1 MGTLSVAVN
10 LPFKQE
16 IIDSNVDFY
25 NDIESSP
32 LYKMLPA
39 NAKEYVKASPHL
51 LEYLHTFPVNTYG
64 IPLFLSELKK
74 DLRSMASPN
83 IIYPVNE
90 TTFVHI
96 LPDPDDVRNFYIP
109 IEPSFL
115 HNVNQLLPVIET
127 KLINLIDGLEDD
139 PISDKER
146 AEVIKK
152 MLASVAV
159 ILPKGM
165 DHAQLQGNAASQQG
179 FKTKITT
186 FLNTDFTAQKK
197 MKETKV
203 KHQVPLTPEGKVI
216 LRDEE
221 YRAIEYLLIRDKID
235 MGVLKPF
242 LSDPYIEDI
251 SCDGVG
257 PIFIEHKIFKGL
269 KSVIEFKVSSELDEF
284 VVKVAERIKRPI
296 TYRSPIV
303 DATLPDGSR
312 INIVYGTAISRHG
325 SNFSIRKVN
334 EVPLSILNI
343 IDSNGLDYLTA
354 AYLWICVEYGMS
366 LFVSGETASGKT
378 TLLNAIT
385 AFIPPENKIVTIE
398 DTPELNVPHR
408 NWIREVALAKGKGEG
423 TGGSAAGGEVTM
435 FDLLKAA
442 LRQRPNQILVG
453 EIRGVEGA
461 VAFGAMQTCHPVMS
475 TFHAASVEKLI
486 QRLCG
491 DPINIPK
498 TYVDNLNLVVIQ
510 SAVKRPDGQLVR
522 RMISCNELV
531 GFNPETQG
539 FTFVEM
545 FTWEPITD
553 TFIWSGKGSS
563 YLLENK
569 IATMLGMPDSKKSEI
584 YLEVEKRAKI
594 LERLHKAGYT
604 KFWDL
609 FTMMTKIK
617 KQGLLKIG
625 S

>member
-1 MGTLSVAVN
+1 MGTLSVAIN
-10 LPFKQE
+10 LPFKPE
-16 IIDSNVDFY
+16 PIDTNIDFY
-25 NDIESSP
+25 NDIESSA

-74 DLRSMASPN
+74 DLRTMKSPN
-83 IIYPVNE
+83 LIYPVNE

-115 HNVNQLLPVIET
+115 HSVNLMLPVIET
-127 KLINLIDGLEDD
+127 KLIDLIDGLEED

-146 AEVIKK
+146 AEVIRK
-152 MLASVAV
+152 MLANVAV
-159 ILPKGM
+159 IKPKNM
-165 DHAQLQGNAASQQG
+165 DILQLTGGGPGQQDL
-179 FKTKITT
+179 KSRITT
-186 FLNTDFTAQKK
+186 FLNTDFTAKDKMQHVKK
-197 MKETKV
+197 
-203 KHQVPLTPEGKVI
+203 KHQVPLTPDGKVI
-216 LRDEE
+216 LTDQE

-312 INIVYGTAISRHG
+312 INIVYGTAISKHG

-343 IDSNGLDYLTA
+343 IESNGLDYMAA

-385 AFIPPENKIVTIE
+385 TFIPPENKIVTIE

-408 NWIREVALAKGKGEG
+408 NWVREVALAKGKGEG
-423 TGGSAAGGEVTM
+423 DGAGGGEVTM

-453 EIRGVEGA
+453 EIRGVEGS
-461 VAFGAMQTCHPVMS
+461 VAFGAMQTGHPVMS

-531 GFNPETQG
+531 GYNAETQG
-539 FTFVEM
+539 FTFVQM
-545 FTWEPITD
+545 FTWEPVSD
-553 TFIWSGKGSS
+553 TFVWTGKGSS
-563 YLLENK
+563 FLLENK
-569 IATMLGMPDSKKSEI
+569 IATMLGMPESRKAEI

-609 FTMMTKIK
+609 FHMMTKIK
-617 KQGLLKIG
+617 KQGLLTIG
-625 S
+625 A

>member
-1 MGTLSVAVN
+1 MGTLTVAVN
-10 LPFKQE
+10 LPFKPE
-16 IIDSNVDFY
+16 VVDSNVDFY
-25 NDIESSP
+25 NDIDSSP

-39 NAKEYVKASPHL
+39 NAKEYVKANPHL

-74 DLRSMASPN
+74 DLRSMKSPN
-83 IIYPVNE
+83 LIYPVND

-115 HNVNQLLPVIET
+115 HSVSAMLPVIET
-127 KLINLIDGLEDD
+127 KLIDLIDGLEDD
-139 PISDKER
+139 PTSDKER
-146 AEVIKK
+146 ADVIKR
-152 MLASVAV
+152 MLATVAV
-159 ILPKGM
+159 IRPKGTDLAM
-165 DHAQLQGNAASQQG
+165 MTGGTPGSQDM
-179 FKTKITT
+179 KSKLTT
-186 FLNTDFTAQKK
+186 FLKTDFTAQKK
-197 MKETKV
+197 MKDTKKV
-203 KHQVPLTPEGKVI
+203 HQVPLTPDGKVI
-216 LRDEE
+216 LTNEE
-221 YRAIEYLLIRDKID
+221 YRAIEYMLIRDKID

-242 LSDPYIEDI
+242 LSDVYIEDI

-284 VVKVAERIKRPI
+284 VVKMAERIKRPI
-296 TYRSPIV
+296 TYRNPVV
-303 DATLPDGSR
+303 DATLLDGSR

-325 SNFSIRKVN
+325 SNFTIRKVN

-343 IDSNGLDYLTA
+343 VESNGIDYMAA

-423 TGGSAAGGEVTM
+423 GGASGEVSM

-453 EIRGVEGA
+453 EIRGVEGS
-461 VAFGAMQTCHPVMS
+461 VAFGAMQTGHPVMS

-491 DPINIPK
+491 DPINIPR

-522 RMISCNELV
+522 RCISINELV

-539 FTFVEM
+539 FTFVQM
-545 FTWEPITD
+545 FTWEPVTD
-553 TFIWSGKGSS
+553 TFVWTGKGSS
-563 YLLENK
+563 FLLENK

-609 FTMMTKIK
+609 FHMMTKIK
-617 KQGLLKIG
+617 KQGLLTIG
-625 S
+625 A

>member
-10 LPFKQE
+10 LPFKPE
-16 IIDSNVDFY
+16 IVDTNIDFY
-25 NDIESSP
+25 NDIESSA
-32 LYKMLPA
+32 LYRMLPA
-39 NAKEYVKASPHL
+39 NAKDYVKASPHL
-51 LEYLHTFPVNTYG
+51 LEYLHTFPINTYG

-74 DLRSMASPN
+74 DLRTMKSPN

-96 LPDPDDVRNFYIP
+96 LPDPDDVRNYYIP

-115 HNVNQLLPVIET
+115 HSVNQMLPVIET
-127 KLINLIDGLEDD
+127 KLIDLIDGLEED

-146 AEVIKK
+146 AEVLKR
-152 MLASVAV
+152 MLANVAV
-159 ILPKGM
+159 IKPKNVDIATLTG
-165 DHAQLQGNAASQQG
+165 GGPGQQDI
-179 FKTKITT
+179 KSKITT
-186 FLNTDFTAQKK
+186 FLNTDFTAKDK
-197 MKETKV
+197 MQKV
-203 KHQVPLTPEGKVI
+203 KKKHQIPMTPDGKVI
-216 LRDEE
+216 LTDQE

-242 LSDPYIEDI
+242 LSDSYIEDI

-284 VVKVAERIKRPI
+284 VVKMAERIKRPI

-303 DATLPDGSR
+303 DATLLDGSR
-312 INIVYGTAISRHG
+312 INIVYGTAISKHG

-343 IDSNGLDYLTA
+343 VESNGIDYVCA

-385 AFIPPENKIVTIE
+385 TFIPPENKIVTIE

-408 NWIREVALAKGKGEG
+408 NWVREVALAKGKGEG
-423 TGGSAAGGEVTM
+423 GGTGGEVTM

-461 VAFGAMQTCHPVMS
+461 VAFGAMQTGHPVMS

-531 GFNPETQG
+531 GYNPETQG
-539 FTFVEM
+539 FTFVQM
-545 FTWEPITD
+545 FTWEPVSD
-553 TFIWSGKGSS
+553 TFVWSGKGSS

-569 IATMLGMPDSKKSEI
+569 IATMLGLPDSRKAEI
-584 YLEVEKRAKI
+584 YAEVEKRAKI

-609 FTMMTKIK
+609 FHMLTKIK
-617 KQGLLKIG
+617 KQGLLTIG
-625 S
+625 A

>member
-10 LPFKQE
+10 LPFKPE
-16 IIDSNVDFY
+16 KVDAGVDFY
-25 NDIESSP
+25 NDIESSA
-32 LYKMLPA
+32 LFKMLPA

-51 LEYLHTFPVNTYG
+51 LEYLHIFPVNTYG

-74 DLRSMASPN
+74 DLRSMKSPN

-115 HNVNQLLPVIET
+115 HSVNLMLPVIET
-127 KLINLIDGLEDD
+127 KLIDLIDGLEED

-152 MLASVAV
+152 MLATVSVIKQKNV
-159 ILPKGM
+159 DLTTMTGTSS
-165 DHAQLQGNAASQQG
+165 SQQDI
-179 FKTKITT
+179 KSKLTT
-186 FLNTDFTAQKK
+186 FLKTDFTAQKS
-197 MKETKV
+197 MKDTK
-203 KHQVPLTPEGKVI
+203 KKNQIPMTPDGKVI
-216 LRDEE
+216 LTNEE

-242 LSDPYIEDI
+242 LSDQYIEDI

-257 PIFIEHKIFKGL
+257 PIFSEHKIFKGL

-343 IDSNGLDYLTA
+343 VESNGIDYLAA

-423 TGGSAAGGEVTM
+423 GGTGGEVTM

-461 VAFGAMQTCHPVMS
+461 VAFGAMQTGHPVMS

-522 RMISCNELV
+522 RMISLNELV
-531 GFNPETQG
+531 GFNAETQG
-539 FTFVEM
+539 FTFVQM
-545 FTWEPITD
+545 FTWEPVTD

-569 IATMLGMPDSKKSEI
+569 IATMLGIPDNKKAEI

-609 FTMMTKIK
+609 FHMMTKIK
-617 KQGLLKIG
+617 KQGLLTIG

>member
-10 LPFKQE
+10 LPFKPE
-16 IIDSNVDFY
+16 TLDTTIDFY
-25 NDIESSP
+25 NDIESSA

-51 LEYLHTFPVNTYG
+51 LEYLHVFPVNTYG

-74 DLRSMASPN
+74 DLRTMKSPN
-83 IIYPVNE
+83 IIYPVND
-90 TTFVHI
+90 TTFIHI

-115 HNVNQLLPVIET
+115 HSVSQMLPAIET
-127 KLINLIDGLEDD
+127 KLIDLIDGLEED

-146 AEVIKK
+146 AEVLRK
-152 MLASVAV
+152 MLANVAV
-159 ILPKGM
+159 IRPKNVDIATMTGGG
-165 DHAQLQGNAASQQG
+165 AGQQDL
-179 FKTKITT
+179 KSKLTT
-186 FLNTDFTAQKK
+186 FLSTDFTAKDKMSKQKK
-197 MKETKV
+197 KFQIPT
-203 KHQVPLTPEGKVI
+203 TPEGKII
-216 LRDEE
+216 LTDQE
-221 YRAIEYLLIRDKID
+221 YRAIEYLLVRDKID

-242 LSDPYIEDI
+242 LSDSYIEDI

-284 VVKVAERIKRPI
+284 VVKMAERIKRPI

-303 DATLPDGSR
+303 DATLLDGSR
-312 INIVYGTAISRHG
+312 INIVYGTAISKHG
-325 SNFSIRKVN
+325 SNFSIRKVMD
-334 EVPLSILNI
+334 VPLSILNI
-343 IDSNGLDYLTA
+343 VESNGIDYLAA
-354 AYLWICVEYGMS
+354 AYIWICVEYGMS

-385 AFIPPENKIVTIE
+385 GFIPPENKIVTIE

-408 NWIREVALAKGKGEG
+408 NWVREVALAKGKGEG
-423 TGGSAAGGEVTM
+423 GGASGEVSM

-461 VAFGAMQTCHPVMS
+461 VAFGAMQTGHPVMS

-498 TYVDNLNLVVIQ
+498 TYVDNLNLVIIQ

-531 GFNPETQG
+531 GYNAETQG
-539 FTFVEM
+539 FTFVQM
-545 FTWEPITD
+545 FTWEPVSD
-553 TFIWSGKGSS
+553 TFTWSGKGSS
-563 YLLENK
+563 FLLENK
-569 IATMLGMPDSKKSEI
+569 IATMLGIPDSRKAEI

-609 FTMMTKIK
+609 FHMMTKIK
-617 KQGLLKIG
+617 KQGLLTIG
-625 S
+625 G

>member
-10 LPFKQE
+10 LPFTPE
-16 IIDSNVDFY
+16 VVDSNVDFY

-39 NAKEYVKASPHL
+39 NAKDYVKASPHL

-74 DLRSMASPN
+74 DLRSMKSPN
-83 IIYPVNE
+83 LIYPVND

-115 HNVNQLLPVIET
+115 HSVNQMLPVIET
-127 KLINLIDGLEDD
+127 KLIDLIDGLEED

-146 AEVIKK
+146 AEVLKK
-152 MLASVAV
+152 MLATVA
-159 ILPKGM
+159 IIKPKNV
-165 DHAQLQGNAASQQG
+165 DIAQFVGNSAQQQDL
-179 FKTKITT
+179 KSKMVK

-197 MKETKV
+197 MKDTKK
-203 KHQVPLTPEGKVI
+203 KHQVPLTPDGKVI
-216 LRDEE
+216 LTNEE

-284 VVKVAERIKRPI
+284 VVKMAERIKRPI
-296 TYRSPIV
+296 TYRNPVV
-303 DATLPDGSR
+303 DATLLDGSR

-325 SNFSIRKVN
+325 SNFTIRKVN

-343 IDSNGLDYLTA
+343 VESNGIDYMAA

-385 AFIPPENKIVTIE
+385 TFIPPENKIVTIE

-423 TGGSAAGGEVTM
+423 GGASGEVSM

-461 VAFGAMQTCHPVMS
+461 VAFGAMQTGHPVMS

-539 FTFVEM
+539 FTFVQM
-545 FTWEPITD
+545 FTWEPVSD
-553 TFIWSGKGSS
+553 TFVWTGKGSS
-563 YLLENK
+563 FLLENK
-569 IATMLGMPDSKKSEI
+569 IATMLGMPESKKAEI

-609 FTMMTKIK
+609 FHMMTKIK
-617 KQGLLKIG
+617 KQGLLTIG

>member
-10 LPFKQE
+10 LPFTPE
-16 IIDSNVDFY
+16 VVDSNVDFY
-25 NDIESSP
+25 NDIEASP

-39 NAKEYVKASPHL
+39 NAKEYVRASPHL

-74 DLRSMASPN
+74 DLRSMKSPN
-83 IIYPVNE
+83 LIYPVND

-115 HNVNQLLPVIET
+115 HSVNMMLPVIET
-127 KLINLIDGLEDD
+127 KLIDLIDGLEED

-146 AEVIKK
+146 TEVLKK
-152 MLASVAV
+152 MLATVA
-159 ILPKGM
+159 ITIPKNA
-165 DHAQLQGNAASQQG
+165 DISKFTGNVAGHQDIKS
-179 FKTKITT
+179 KMVK

-197 MKETKV
+197 MKDTKK
-203 KHQVPLTPEGKVI
+203 KHQVPLTPDGKVI
-216 LRDEE
+216 LTNEE

-284 VVKVAERIKRPI
+284 VVKMAERIKRPI
-296 TYRSPIV
+296 TYRNPVI
-303 DATLPDGSR
+303 DATLLDGSR

-325 SNFSIRKVN
+325 SNFTIRKVN

-343 IDSNGLDYLTA
+343 IESNGIDYTAA
-354 AYLWICVEYGMS
+354 AYLWVCVEYGMS

-423 TGGSAAGGEVTM
+423 GGASGEVSM

-461 VAFGAMQTCHPVMS
+461 VAFGAMQTGHPVMS

-491 DPINIPK
+491 DPINIPR

-545 FTWEPITD
+545 FSWEPVSD
-553 TFIWSGKGSS
+553 TFVWSGKGSS
-563 YLLENK
+563 FLLENK
-569 IATMLGMPDSKKSEI
+569 IATMLGMPESKKSEI

-609 FTMMTKIK
+609 FHMMTKIK
-617 KQGLLKIG
+617 KQGLLTIG

>member
-1 MGTLSVAVN
+1 
-10 LPFKQE
+10 
-16 IIDSNVDFY
+16 
-25 NDIESSP
+25 
-32 LYKMLPA
+32 
-39 NAKEYVKASPHL
+39 
-51 LEYLHTFPVNTYG
+51 
-64 IPLFLSELKK
+64 LKK
-74 DLRSMASPN
+74 DLRSMKSPN
-83 IIYPVNE
+83 IIYPVND

-115 HNVNQLLPVIET
+115 HSVSQMLPVIET
-127 KLINLIDGLEDD
+127 KLIDLIDALEED

-152 MLASVAV
+152 MLANVAV
-159 ILPKGM
+159 TRPKNVDIATLTG
-165 DHAQLQGNAASQQG
+165 GGPGQQD
-179 FKTKITT
+179 FKSKLTN
-186 FLNTDFTAQKK
+186 FLNTDFTAKDK
-197 MKETKV
+197 MKNV
-203 KHQVPLTPEGKVI
+203 KKKFQIPMTPDGKVI
-216 LRDEE
+216 LTNEE

-284 VVKVAERIKRPI
+284 VVKMAERIKRPI
-296 TYRSPIV
+296 TYRNPVI
-303 DATLPDGSR
+303 DATLLDGSR

-325 SNFSIRKVN
+325 SNFTIRKVN

-343 IDSNGLDYLTA
+343 VESNGIDYLAA

-385 AFIPPENKIVTIE
+385 TFIPPENKIVTIE

-423 TGGSAAGGEVTM
+423 GGAAGEVSM

-461 VAFGAMQTCHPVMS
+461 VAFGAMQTGHPVMS

-531 GFNPETQG
+531 GFNAETQG
-539 FTFVEM
+539 FTFVQM
-545 FTWEPITD
+545 FTWEPVSD
-553 TFIWSGKGSS
+553 TFVWTGKGSS
-563 YLLENK
+563 FLLENK
-569 IATMLGMPDSKKSEI
+569 IATMLGIPDSRKAEI

-609 FTMMTKIK
+609 FHMMTKIK
-617 KQGLLKIG
+617 KQGLLTIG
-625 S
+625 G

>member
-1 MGTLSVAVN
+1 MGNLSVAVN
-10 LPFKQE
+10 LPFKKE
-16 IIDSNVDFY
+16 IIDSTVDFY

-74 DLRSMASPN
+74 DLRTMESPN
-83 IIYPVNE
+83 IIYPVND

-115 HNVNQLLPVIET
+115 HSVNQILPVIET
-127 KLINLIDGLEDD
+127 KLINLIDGLEED

-146 AEVIKK
+146 ADVIRK
-152 MLASVAV
+152 MLATVTV
-159 ILPKGM
+159 ILPKGK
-165 DHAQLQGNAASQQG
+165 DIALLVGAAPSQQDL
-179 FKTKITT
+179 KSKITT

-197 MKETKV
+197 MKETKQ

-216 LRDEE
+216 LTDEE

-343 IDSNGLDYLTA
+343 IESNGLDYLAA
-354 AYLWICVEYGMS
+354 AYIWICVEYGMS

-385 AFIPPENKIVTIE
+385 GFIPPENKIVTIE

-461 VAFGAMQTCHPVMS
+461 VAFGAMQTGHPVMS

-498 TYVDNLNLVVIQ
+498 TYVDNLNLVIIQ

-531 GFNPETQG
+531 GFNAETQG

-545 FTWEPITD
+545 FSWEPITD

-569 IATMLGMPDSKKSEI
+569 IATMLGMPDHKKSEI

>member
-10 LPFKQE
+10 LPFKPE
-16 IIDSNVDFY
+16 TIDNTIDFY
-25 NDIESSP
+25 NDIESSA

-39 NAKEYVKASPHL
+39 NAKDYVKASPHL
-51 LEYLHTFPVNTYG
+51 LEYLHVFPVNTYG

-74 DLRSMASPN
+74 DLRSMKSPN

-115 HNVNQLLPVIET
+115 HSVSQMLPVVET
-127 KLINLIDGLEDD
+127 KLIDLIDGLEED

-152 MLASVAV
+152 MLANVAV
-159 ILPKGM
+159 TRPKNVDIATLTG
-165 DHAQLQGNAASQQG
+165 GGPGQQDI
-179 FKTKITT
+179 KSKITT
-186 FLNTDFTAQKK
+186 FLNTDFTAKDK
-197 MKETKV
+197 MKNV
-203 KHQVPLTPEGKVI
+203 KKKFQVPMTPDGKVI
-216 LRDEE
+216 LTNEE

-251 SCDGVG
+251 SCDGIG

-284 VVKVAERIKRPI
+284 VVKMAERIKRPI
-296 TYRSPIV
+296 TYRNPVV
-303 DATLPDGSR
+303 DATLLDGSR

-325 SNFSIRKVN
+325 SNFTIRKVN

-343 IDSNGLDYLTA
+343 IESNGIDYMSA

-385 AFIPPENKIVTIE
+385 TFIPPENKIVTIE

-423 TGGSAAGGEVTM
+423 GGASGEVSM

-461 VAFGAMQTCHPVMS
+461 VAFGAMQTGHPVMS

-498 TYVDNLNLVVIQ
+498 TYVDNLNLVIIQ
-510 SAVKRPDGQLVR
+510 SAVKRPDGNLVR
-522 RMISCNELV
+522 RMISANELV
-531 GFNPETQG
+531 GYNAETQG
-539 FTFVEM
+539 FTFVQM
-545 FTWEPITD
+545 FTWEPVSD
-553 TFIWSGKGSS
+553 TFVWTGKGSS
-563 YLLENK
+563 FLLENK
-569 IATMLGMPDSKKSEI
+569 IATMLGIPDSRKAEI

-609 FTMMTKIK
+609 FHMMTKIK
-617 KQGLLKIG
+617 KQGLLTIG
-625 S
+625 G

>member
-10 LPFKQE
+10 LPFKPE
-16 IIDSNVDFY
+16 TIDNTIDFY
-25 NDIESSP
+25 NDIESSA

-39 NAKEYVKASPHL
+39 NAKEYVRASPHL

-74 DLRSMASPN
+74 DLRSMKSPN
-83 IIYPVNE
+83 IIYPVND

-115 HNVNQLLPVIET
+115 HSVSQMLPVIET
-127 KLINLIDGLEDD
+127 KLIDLIDALEED

-152 MLASVAV
+152 MLANVAV
-159 ILPKGM
+159 TRPKNVDIATLTG
-165 DHAQLQGNAASQQG
+165 GGPGQQD
-179 FKTKITT
+179 FKSKLTN
-186 FLNTDFTAQKK
+186 FLNTDFTAKDK
-197 MKETKV
+197 MKNV
-203 KHQVPLTPEGKVI
+203 KKKFQIPMTPDGKVI
-216 LRDEE
+216 LTNEE

-284 VVKVAERIKRPI
+284 VVKMAERIKRPI
-296 TYRSPIV
+296 TYRNPVI
-303 DATLPDGSR
+303 DATLLDGSR

-325 SNFSIRKVN
+325 SNFTIRKVN

-343 IDSNGLDYLTA
+343 VESNGIDYLAA

-385 AFIPPENKIVTIE
+385 TFIPPENKIVTIE

-423 TGGSAAGGEVTM
+423 GGAAGEVSM

-461 VAFGAMQTCHPVMS
+461 VAFGAMQTGHPVMS

-531 GFNPETQG
+531 GFNAETQG
-539 FTFVEM
+539 FTFVQM
-545 FTWEPITD
+545 FTWEPVSD
-553 TFIWSGKGSS
+553 TFVWTGKGSS
-563 YLLENK
+563 FLLENK
-569 IATMLGMPDSKKSEI
+569 IATMLGIPDSRKAEI

-609 FTMMTKIK
+609 FHMMTKIK
-617 KQGLLKIG
+617 KQGLLTIG
-625 S
+625 G

>member
-10 LPFKQE
+10 LPYKPE
-16 IIDSNVDFY
+16 VVDSDIDFY

-74 DLRSMASPN
+74 DLRKMESPN

-90 TTFVHI
+90 TTFIHI
-96 LPDPDDVRNFYIP
+96 LPDPDDVRNWYIP

-115 HNVNQLLPVIET
+115 HNVNLMIPVIKI
-127 KLINLIDGLEDD
+127 KLVDMIAGIKEDL
-139 PISDKER
+139 ISDKER
-146 AEVIKK
+146 SEVIKK
-152 MLASVAV
+152 MLALVTV
-159 ILPKGM
+159 IIPKGM
-165 DHAQLQGNAASQQG
+165 ALSQFTG
-179 FKTKITT
+179 GDLKTQDMKSKLTT
-186 FLNTDFTAQKK
+186 FLKTDFTAKDK
-197 MKETKV
+197 MKNVKK
-203 KHQVPLTPEGKVI
+203 KHQVPLTPDGKVI
-216 LRDEE
+216 LTIQQ
-221 YRAIEYLLIRDKID
+221 YRAIEYLLIRDMIE

-269 KSVIEFKVSSELDEF
+269 KSVIEFTVSSELDEF
-284 VVKVAERIKRPI
+284 VVKMAEKIKRPI

-312 INIVYGTAISRHG
+312 INIVYGTAVSRHG

-343 IDSNGLDYLTA
+343 IEGNGLDYLSA

-385 AFIPPENKIVTIE
+385 TFIPPENKIVTIE
-398 DTPELNVPHR
+398 DTPELTVPHR
-408 NWIREVALAKGKGEG
+408 NWIREVALAKGKSEG
-423 TGGSAAGGEVTM
+423 GGTSGEVSM

-461 VAFGAMQTCHPVMS
+461 VAFGAMQTGHPVMS

-491 DPINIPK
+491 DPINIPR

-545 FTWEPITD
+545 FSWEPVSD
-553 TFIWSGKGSS
+553 TFTWSGKGSS
-563 YLLENK
+563 FLLENK
-569 IATMLGMPDSKKSEI
+569 VATMLGMPESRKAEI

-609 FTMMTKIK
+609 FHMMTKIK
-617 KQGLLKIG
+617 KQGLLQIG

>member
-10 LPFKQE
+10 LPFKPE
-16 IIDSNVDFY
+16 KIDSTIDFY

-39 NAKEYVKASPHL
+39 NAKDYVKASPHL
-51 LEYLHTFPVNTYG
+51 LEYLHVFPVNTYG

-74 DLRSMASPN
+74 DLRTMKSPN
-83 IIYPVNE
+83 IIYPVND

-115 HNVNQLLPVIET
+115 HSVNQMLPVIET
-127 KLINLIDGLEDD
+127 KLIDLIDGLEED

-152 MLASVAV
+152 MLANVAV
-159 ILPKGM
+159 ILPKNV
-165 DHAQLQGNAASQQG
+165 DIAQFTGGGPGQQDL
-179 FKTKITT
+179 KSRITN
-186 FLNTDFTAQKK
+186 FLNTDFTAKDK
-197 MKETKV
+197 MKNVKK
-203 KHQVPLTPEGKVI
+203 KHQVPLTPDGKVI
-216 LRDEE
+216 LTNEE

-284 VVKVAERIKRPI
+284 VVKMAERIKRPI
-296 TYRSPIV
+296 TYRNPVI
-303 DATLPDGSR
+303 DATLLDGSR

-325 SNFSIRKVN
+325 SNFTIRKVN

-343 IDSNGLDYLTA
+343 IESNGLDYMSA
-354 AYLWICVEYGMS
+354 AYLWVCVEYGMS

-385 AFIPPENKIVTIE
+385 TFIPPENKIVTIE

-423 TGGSAAGGEVTM
+423 GGAAGEVSM

-461 VAFGAMQTCHPVMS
+461 VAFGAMQTGHPVMS

-531 GFNPETQG
+531 GYNAETQG
-539 FTFVEM
+539 FTFVQM
-545 FTWEPITD
+545 FTWEPVSD
-553 TFIWSGKGSS
+553 TFIWTGKGSS
-563 YLLENK
+563 FLLENK
-569 IATMLGMPDSKKSEI
+569 IATMLGIPDSRKAEI

-609 FTMMTKIK
+609 FHMMTKIK
-617 KQGLLKIG
+617 KQGLLTIG
-625 S
+625 A

>member
-1 MGTLSVAVN
+1 MAVN
-10 LPFKQE
+10 LPFKPE
-16 IIDSNVDFY
+16 TLDSNIDFY
-25 NDIESSP
+25 SDIESSA

-39 NAKEYVKASPHL
+39 NAKDYVKASPHL
-51 LEYLHTFPVNTYG
+51 LEYLTVFPVNTYG

-74 DLRSMASPN
+74 DLRSMKNPN
-83 IIYPVNE
+83 IIYPVND

-96 LPDPDDVRNFYIP
+96 LPDPDDVRNYYIP

-115 HNVNQLLPVIET
+115 HSVTMMLPTIDE
-127 KLINLIDGLEDD
+127 KLIDLIDALEDD

-146 AEVIKK
+146 AEVLKK
-152 MLASVAV
+152 MLANVAV
-159 ILPKGM
+159 IRPKGKDLALM
-165 DHAQLQGNAASQQG
+165 TGSNTEGSQD

-186 FLNTDFTAQKK
+186 FLNTDFTAKKK
-197 MKETKV
+197 MKDTKK
-203 KHQVPLTPEGKVI
+203 KHQVPLTPDGKVI
-216 LRDEE
+216 LTDEE

-269 KSVIEFKVSSELDEF
+269 KSVIEFKISSELDEF
-284 VVKVAERIKRPI
+284 VVKMAERIKRPI

-303 DATLPDGSR
+303 DATLLDGSR

-343 IDSNGLDYLTA
+343 VESGGIDYLCS
-354 AYLWICVEYGMS
+354 AYLWVCVEYGMS

-385 AFIPPENKIVTIE
+385 TFIPPENKIVTIE

-423 TGGSAAGGEVTM
+423 GGASGEVSM

-461 VAFGAMQTCHPVMS
+461 VAFGAMQTGHPVMS

-491 DPINIPK
+491 DPINIPR

-539 FTFVEM
+539 FTFVQM
-545 FTWEPITD
+545 FTWDPVSD
-553 TFIWSGKGSS
+553 TFIWTGKGSS

-569 IATMLGMPDSKKSEI
+569 IATMLGIPDSRKAEI

-594 LERLHKAGYT
+594 LERLHKAGYV

-609 FTMMTKIK
+609 FHMMTKIK
-617 KQGLLKIG
+617 KQGLLTIG

>member
-1 MGTLSVAVN
+1 MGNLSVAVN
-10 LPFKQE
+10 LPFKKE
-16 IIDSNVDFY
+16 IIDSTVDFY

-51 LEYLHTFPVNTYG
+51 LEYLHTFPVNTNG

-74 DLRSMASPN
+74 DLRTMESPN
-83 IIYPVNE
+83 IIYPVND

-115 HNVNQLLPVIET
+115 HSVNQILPVIET
-127 KLINLIDGLEDD
+127 KLINLIDGLEED

-146 AEVIKK
+146 ADVIRK
-152 MLASVAV
+152 MLATVTV
-159 ILPKGM
+159 ILPKGK
-165 DHAQLQGNAASQQG
+165 DIALLVGAAPSQQDL
-179 FKTKITT
+179 KSKITT

-197 MKETKV
+197 MKETKQ

-216 LRDEE
+216 LTDEE

-343 IDSNGLDYLTA
+343 IESNGLDYLAA
-354 AYLWICVEYGMS
+354 AYIWICVEYGMS

-385 AFIPPENKIVTIE
+385 GFIPPENKIVTIE

-461 VAFGAMQTCHPVMS
+461 VAFGAMQTGHPVMS

-498 TYVDNLNLVVIQ
+498 TYVDNLNLVIIQ

-531 GFNPETQG
+531 GFNAETQG

-545 FTWEPITD
+545 FSWEPITD

-569 IATMLGMPDSKKSEI
+569 IATMLGMPDHKKSEI

>member
-1 MGTLSVAVN
+1 M
-10 LPFKQE
+10 K
-16 IIDSNVDFY
+16 NV
-25 NDIESSP
+25 
-32 LYKMLPA
+32 
-39 NAKEYVKASPHL
+39 
-51 LEYLHTFPVNTYG
+51 
-64 IPLFLSELKK
+64 KK
-74 DLRSMASPN
+74 
-83 IIYPVNE
+83 
-90 TTFVHI
+90 
-96 LPDPDDVRNFYIP
+96 
-109 IEPSFL
+109 
-115 HNVNQLLPVIET
+115 
-127 KLINLIDGLEDD
+127 
-139 PISDKER
+139 
-146 AEVIKK
+146 
-152 MLASVAV
+152 
-159 ILPKGM
+159 
-165 DHAQLQGNAASQQG
+165 
-179 FKTKITT
+179 
-186 FLNTDFTAQKK
+186 
-197 MKETKV
+197 
-203 KHQVPLTPEGKVI
+203 KHQVPLTPDGKVI
-216 LRDEE
+216 LTDQE

-251 SCDGVG
+251 SCDGIG

-284 VVKVAERIKRPI
+284 VVKMAERIKRPI
-296 TYRSPIV
+296 TYRNPVV
-303 DATLPDGSR
+303 DATLLDGSR

-325 SNFSIRKVN
+325 SNFTIRKVN

-343 IDSNGLDYLTA
+343 IESNGLDYVSA

-385 AFIPPENKIVTIE
+385 TFIPPENKIVTIE

-423 TGGSAAGGEVTM
+423 GGAAGEVSM

-461 VAFGAMQTCHPVMS
+461 VAFGAMQTGHPVMS

-531 GFNPETQG
+531 GYNAETQG
-539 FTFVEM
+539 FTFVQM
-545 FTWEPITD
+545 FTWEPVSD
-553 TFIWSGKGSS
+553 TFVWTGKGSS

-569 IATMLGMPDSKKSEI
+569 IATMLGIPDSRKAEI

-609 FTMMTKIK
+609 FHMMTKIK
-617 KQGLLKIG
+617 KQGLLTIG
-625 S
+625 A

>member
-1 MGTLSVAVN
+1 MGSPTMAVN
-10 LPFKQE
+10 LPFKPE
-16 IIDSNVDFY
+16 TLDTSIDFY
-25 NDIESSP
+25 TDIESSA

-51 LEYLHTFPVNTYG
+51 LEYLHVFPVNTYG
-64 IPLFLSELKK
+64 IPLFISELKK
-74 DLRSMASPN
+74 DLRSMKNPN
-83 IIYPVNE
+83 IIYPVND

-96 LPDPDDVRNFYIP
+96 LPDPDDVRNYYIP

-115 HNVNQLLPVIET
+115 HSVSMMLPTIET
-127 KLINLIDGLEDD
+127 KLIDLIDGLEED

-152 MLASVAV
+152 MLATVAV
-159 ILPKGM
+159 IRPKGTDIGM
-165 DHAQLQGNAASQQG
+165 MTGADAAGSQDL
-179 FKTKITT
+179 KTKITT
-186 FLNTDFTAQKK
+186 FLNTDFTAKKK
-197 MKETKV
+197 MKDVKK

-216 LRDEE
+216 LTDEE

-242 LSDPYIEDI
+242 LSDQYIEDI

-284 VVKVAERIKRPI
+284 VVKMAERIKRPI
-296 TYRSPIV
+296 TYRNPVI
-303 DATLPDGSR
+303 DATLLDGSR

-325 SNFSIRKVN
+325 SNFTIRKVN

-343 IDSNGLDYLTA
+343 IESNGLDYMSA

-385 AFIPPENKIVTIE
+385 TFIPPENKIVTIE

-423 TGGSAAGGEVTM
+423 GGASGEVSM

-461 VAFGAMQTCHPVMS
+461 VAFGAMQTGHPVMS

-491 DPINIPK
+491 DPINIPR

-539 FTFVEM
+539 FTFVQM
-545 FTWEPITD
+545 FTWEPVSD
-553 TFIWSGKGSS
+553 TFVWTGKGSS
-563 YLLENK
+563 FLLENK
-569 IATMLGMPDSKKSEI
+569 IATMLGMPDSRKAEI

-594 LERLHKAGYT
+594 LERLHKAGYV

-609 FTMMTKIK
+609 FHMMTKIK
-617 KQGLLKIG
+617 KQGLLTIG

>member
-1 MGTLSVAVN
+1 MGSPTMAVN
-10 LPFKQE
+10 LPFKPE
-16 IIDSNVDFY
+16 TLDTSIDFY
-25 NDIESSP
+25 TDIESSA

-51 LEYLHTFPVNTYG
+51 LEYLHVFPVNTYG
-64 IPLFLSELKK
+64 IPLFISELKK
-74 DLRSMASPN
+74 DLRNMKSPN
-83 IIYPVNE
+83 IIYPVND

-96 LPDPDDVRNFYIP
+96 LPDPDDVRNYYIP

-115 HNVNQLLPVIET
+115 HSVSMMLPTIET
-127 KLINLIDGLEDD
+127 KLIDLIDGLEED

-152 MLASVAV
+152 MLATVAV
-159 ILPKGM
+159 IRPKGTDIGM
-165 DHAQLQGNAASQQG
+165 MTGADAAGTQDL
-179 FKTKITT
+179 KTKITT
-186 FLNTDFTAQKK
+186 FLNTDFTAKKK
-197 MKETKV
+197 MKDVKK

-216 LRDEE
+216 LTDEE

-284 VVKVAERIKRPI
+284 VVKMAERIKRPI
-296 TYRSPIV
+296 TYRNPVI
-303 DATLPDGSR
+303 DATLLDGSR

-325 SNFSIRKVN
+325 SNFTIRKVN

-343 IDSNGLDYLTA
+343 IESNGLDYMSA

-385 AFIPPENKIVTIE
+385 TFIPPENKIVTIE

-423 TGGSAAGGEVTM
+423 GGASGEVSM

-461 VAFGAMQTCHPVMS
+461 VAFGAMQTGHPVMS

-491 DPINIPK
+491 DPINIPR

-539 FTFVEM
+539 FTFVQM
-545 FTWEPITD
+545 FTWEPVSD
-553 TFIWSGKGSS
+553 TFVWTGKGSS
-563 YLLENK
+563 FLLENK
-569 IATMLGMPDSKKSEI
+569 IATMLGMPDSRKAEI

-594 LERLHKAGYT
+594 LERLHKAGYV

-609 FTMMTKIK
+609 FHMMTKIK
-617 KQGLLKIG
+617 KQGLLTIG
-625 S
+625 A

>member
-1 MGTLSVAVN
+1 MAVN
-10 LPFKQE
+10 LPFKPE
-16 IIDSNVDFY
+16 VLDTTIDFY
-25 NDIESSP
+25 SDIESSA

-51 LEYLHTFPVNTYG
+51 LEYLHVFPVNTYG
-64 IPLFLSELKK
+64 IPLFLPELKK
-74 DLRSMASPN
+74 DLRNMKSPN

-90 TTFVHI
+90 TTFIHI
-96 LPDPDDVRNFYIP
+96 LPDPDDVRNYYIP

-115 HNVNQLLPVIET
+115 HSVNLMLPVIET
-127 KLINLIDGLEDD
+127 KLIDIIDALEED

-146 AEVIKK
+146 SEVIKK

-159 ILPKGM
+159 IRPKNVDITTMTG
-165 DHAQLQGNAASQQG
+165 GSGKQQD
-179 FKTKITT
+179 FMSKITT
-186 FLNTDFTAQKK
+186 FLNTDFSAQDK
-197 MKETKV
+197 MKKV
-203 KHQVPLTPEGKVI
+203 KTKHQIPMTPDGKVI
-216 LRDEE
+216 LTDEE

-242 LSDPYIEDI
+242 LSDNYIEDI
-251 SCDGVG
+251 SCDGIG

-269 KSVIEFKVSSELDEF
+269 KSVIEFKISSELDEF
-284 VVKVAERIKRPI
+284 VVKMAERIKRPI

-303 DATLPDGSR
+303 DATLLDGSR

-343 IDSNGLDYLTA
+343 VESNGIDYTCA
-354 AYLWICVEYGMS
+354 AYIWICVEYGMS

-385 AFIPPENKIVTIE
+385 TFIPPENKIVTIE
-398 DTPELNVPHR
+398 DTPELTVPHR
-408 NWIREVALAKGKGEG
+408 NWVREVALAKGKGEG
-423 TGGSAAGGEVTM
+423 GGDAGEVSM

-461 VAFGAMQTCHPVMS
+461 VAFGAMQTGHPVMS

-491 DPINIPK
+491 DPINIPR
-498 TYVDNLNLVVIQ
+498 TYVDNLNLVIIQ

-539 FTFVEM
+539 FTFVQM
-545 FTWEPITD
+545 FTWEPVSD
-553 TFIWSGKGSS
+553 TFVWSGKGSS
-563 YLLENK
+563 FLLENK
-569 IATMLGMPDSKKSEI
+569 IATMLGMPESKKSEI

-609 FTMMTKIK
+609 FHMMTKIK
-617 KQGLLKIG
+617 KQGLLTIG

>member
-10 LPFKQE
+10 LPFKPE
-16 IIDSNVDFY
+16 IIDSTIDFY

-74 DLRSMASPN
+74 DLRSMKSPN
-83 IIYPVNE
+83 IIYPVND

-115 HNVNQLLPVIET
+115 HSVSQMLPVIET
-127 KLINLIDGLEDD
+127 KLIDLIDALEED

-152 MLASVAV
+152 MLANVAITRQKNV
-159 ILPKGM
+159 DIATLTGGGP
-165 DHAQLQGNAASQQG
+165 AQQD
-179 FKTKITT
+179 FKSKITN
-186 FLNTDFTAQKK
+186 FLNTDFTAKDK
-197 MKETKV
+197 MKNV
-203 KHQVPLTPEGKVI
+203 KKKFQIPMTPDGKVI
-216 LRDEE
+216 LTNEE

-284 VVKVAERIKRPI
+284 VVKMAERIKRPI
-296 TYRSPIV
+296 TYRNPVI
-303 DATLPDGSR
+303 DATLLDGSR

-325 SNFSIRKVN
+325 SNFTIRKVN

-343 IDSNGLDYLTA
+343 IESNGIDYMAA

-385 AFIPPENKIVTIE
+385 TFIPPENKIVTIE

-423 TGGSAAGGEVTM
+423 GGAAGEVSM

-461 VAFGAMQTCHPVMS
+461 VAFGAMQTGHPVMS

-531 GFNPETQG
+531 GYNAETQG
-539 FTFVEM
+539 FTFVQM
-545 FTWEPITD
+545 FSWEPVSD
-553 TFIWSGKGSS
+553 TFVWTGKGSS
-563 YLLENK
+563 FLLENK
-569 IATMLGMPDSKKSEI
+569 IATMLGIPDSRKAEI

-609 FTMMTKIK
+609 FHMMTKIK
-617 KQGLLKIG
+617 KQGLLTIG
-625 S
+625 A